1 MKDKDKHVEEQDN
14 VERWMVSY
22 ADFITLLFAFFTVM
36 YAISHVDTGKL
47 EKFAASTKDA
57 FNVNPVHKK
66 QIIEGIMPSSSKQL
80 GLEMEIKNALRSL
93 GAGDYAEV
101 RQDERG
107 IILSLKD
114 NILFESGKAEIK
126 PLGIEILN
134 AIASIVKKTS
144 HMVLIEGHTDN
155 VPIRNN
161 MFPSNWELSTARA
174 ISVLNYLVKNY
185 NLPPDRFA
193 VSGYAEYKPVAS
205 NETPEGRAK
214 NRRVD
219 IVFLNENK
227 EGLRND
233 RAN

>member
-66 QIIEGIMPSSSKQL
+66 QIIEGVMPSSSKQL
-80 GLEMEIKNALRSL
+80 GLEMEIKNALLSL

-101 RQDERG
+101 KQDKRG

-126 PLGIEILN
+126 PLGTEILN
-134 AIASIVKKTS
+134 AVASIVKKTS

-174 ISVLNYLVKNY
+174 VSVLNYLVKNY
-185 NLPPDRFA
+185 NLPPDRFV

>member
-1 MKDKDKHVEEQDN
+1 MKDKDKHVEEHDN

-66 QIIEGIMPSSSKQL
+66 QIIEGVMPSSSKQL
-80 GLEMEIKNALRSL
+80 GLEMEIKNAILSL
-93 GAGDYAEV
+93 GAGDYAEI
-101 RQDERG
+101 RRDERG
-107 IILSLKD
+107 IILSFKD
-114 NILFESGKAEIK
+114 NVLFESGKAEIK
-126 PLGIEILN
+126 SSSSEIMN
-134 AIASIVKKTS
+134 VIASIIKKTS
-144 HMVLIEGHTDN
+144 YKVLIEGHTDN
-155 VPIRNN
+155 IPIRNSI
-161 MFPSNWELSTARA
+161 FPSNWELSTARA
-174 ISVLNYLVKNY
+174 ASVLNYLMKNY

-193 VSGYAEYKPVAS
+193 ISGYAEFKPVAS

-219 IVFLNENK
+219 IVFLSDKK
-227 EGLRND
+227 EKGRE
-233 RAN
+233 

>member
-66 QIIEGIMPSSSKQL
+66 QIIEGVMPSNSKQL
-80 GLEMEIKNALRSL
+80 GLEMEIKNALLSL
-93 GAGDYAEV
+93 GAGDYADV

-126 PLGIEILN
+126 DSSAEILN
-134 AIASIVKKTS
+134 MVASIVKKTP
-144 HMVLIEGHTDN
+144 HKVLIEGHTDN
-155 VPIRNN
+155 LPIRNSL
-161 MFPSNWELSTARA
+161 FPSNWELSTARA
-174 ISVLNYLVKNY
+174 ASVLNYLIKNY

-193 VSGYAEYKPVAS
+193 ISGYAEYKPVAS
-205 NETPEGRAK
+205 NETPQGRAK

-219 IVFLNENK
+219 IVFLNVNK
-227 EGLRND
+227 EEVKK
-233 RAN
+233 